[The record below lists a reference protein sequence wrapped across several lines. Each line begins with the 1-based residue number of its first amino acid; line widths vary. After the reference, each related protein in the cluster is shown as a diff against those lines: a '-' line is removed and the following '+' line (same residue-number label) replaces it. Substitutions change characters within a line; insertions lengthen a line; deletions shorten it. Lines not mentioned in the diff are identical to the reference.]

1 MLAFYI
7 LRNSLACRRY
17 IAKKYTSIYIDEY
30 QDAGCVQHLLFL
42 YLFELG
48 VKAVAVGDA
57 DQSIYSYAGKSSKYL
72 MSLLDEKVALPL
84 LK

>member
-1 MLAFYI
+1 
-7 LRNSLACRRY
+7 
-17 IAKKYTSIYIDEY
+17 
-30 QDAGCVQHLLFL
+30 CVQHLLFL

-72 MSLLDEKVALPL
+72 MSLLDEKSGFAPFKITINHRSHSSIVNYASRL
-84 LK
+84 LNENCDLL